1 MKEAIASTEQKDV
14 AKFLKM
20 PSAYSHRPRR
30 VHCIETHI
38 SWVFIASPFAF
49 KVKKP
54 LALGFLDFR
63 TLKLRRHF
71 CQRELTLNR
80 RLAPEVYLDVLPI
93 YKSDRGFSF
102 RPDGEIVEYALKMKK
117 LSQRWFLRALLRK
130 GAVGEAE
137 IDCIISRLKSFYD
150 SERPTPAI
158 EQWGRVEKIKISTD
172 ENFEQ
177 VQPFIGRTITPI
189 AFEVIRHF
197 TDEFY
202 ARRKRFFHDRIAQHR
217 ILDCHGDLHLDHIHI
232 TPDAVTIFDCIEFND
247 RFRFIDIA
255 NDLAFL
261 AMDFDF
267 ERQHKLGL
275 LFLGRAAET
284 LRDPG
289 IAKMADF
296 YKCYR
301 ALVRGKVESLQ
312 MKSEEHATR
321 ARRYFQLALRYAT
334 IGSEPMVLLVM
345 GPIASGKS
353 TVARQLA
360 KELDWPLFSSDTI
373 RKNLAGIP
381 LTSRTDPDL
390 RKRVYSEAMSRKT
403 YAHLLSEGMR
413 ALATHSG
420 VVLDAT
426 FSRRAD
432 RDDLRTACTE
442 AQLRL
447 QVIELQTAKSQILK
461 RLRAREKGSEQI
473 SDARLEDLEK
483 LSAAYQPPSEFTVNL
498 IKISTNGAIATSVT
512 KALFQ
517 LAERDAAWP
526 RLGC

>member
-1 MKEAIASTEQKDV
+1 MKEFSVSTEQKNLV
-14 AKFLKM
+14 AFLKM
-20 PSAYSHRPRR
+20 PSTYSHRPRR

-38 SWVFIASPFAF
+38 SWVFIASPFVF

-63 TLKLRRHF
+63 TLELRRHF
-71 CQRELTLNR
+71 CQRELVLNR

-102 RPDGEIVEYALKMKK
+102 QPGGEIVEYGLKMKE
-117 LSQRWFLRALLRK
+117 LSHRCFLRALLRR
-130 GAVGEAE
+130 GTVGEPE
-137 IDCIISRLKSFYD
+137 IERIISRLKSFYD
-150 SERPTPAI
+150 SETPTPEI
-158 EQWGRVEKIKISTD
+158 KQWGRVEKIKISTE

-177 VQPFIGRTITPI
+177 VQPFIGRTITPV
-189 AFEVIRHF
+189 AFEAIRHF

-202 ARRKRFFHDRIAQHR
+202 ARRKRLFQERIAQHR

-267 ERQHKLGL
+267 ERQHKLGS
-275 LFLGRAAET
+275 LFLRRAAET

-301 ALVRGKVESLQ
+301 AFVRGKVESLQ
-312 MKSEEHATR
+312 MQSEEHATR

-334 IGSEPMVLLVM
+334 VGSEPMVLLVM

-360 KELDWPLFSSDTI
+360 QELDWPLFSSDTI

-381 LTSRTDPDL
+381 LTSRTHPDL
-390 RKRVYSEAMSRKT
+390 RKGVYSEAMSRKT
-403 YAHLLSEGMR
+403 YAYLLSEGMR

-442 AQLRL
+442 AQVRL
-447 QVIELQTAKSQILK
+447 QVIELHTAKSEIVK

-483 LSAAYQPPSEFTVNL
+483 LSAAYQPPSEFTLNL
-498 IKISTNGAIATSVT
+498 IKVSTNGAIAASVT
-512 KALFQ
+512 KALFE
-517 LAERDAAWP
+517 LAERQAV
-526 RLGC
+526 